1 MRRKRSRPL
10 FRPVFAFSLL
20 AVMCV
25 SVSAQVAEKKKDS
38 VRFIKPVPL
47 ERPGDSVA
55 APAPKPKAADAKS
68 FKSPEATPLTDADK
82 LQLWRAAHK
91 VPNAGGYMGDGTVNE
106 LTLPHTEEKAWI
118 AQVAYGNPR
127 SPAAS
132 GDVVVVGSGGGNA
145 IFGYEIVTGK
155 RLWTAHSRDS
165 GISSIVID
173 GDSAYY
179 TTWSCT
185 FERVRVLTGQMV
197 FAKWISPTVDN
208 QPAVVDGK
216 AFCSFVGAGGTRL
229 SLHNVESGAEK
240 WSAIT
245 GMNPGLQG
253 PVIADKFVYLASNDG
268 TLGCFDAGNG
278 KEVWKQP
285 LGLCAPPVVVPG
297 GLLCVTPVEV
307 APEPEVAK
315 PAPKAEAPKEQPAP
329 GKTPGDRDS
338 VVPEK
343 EKSEPK
349 QPQAAPLPDNTLIAH
364 GARRLALFTGKQA
377 PKAAA
382 PLAGPP
388 TGGGLDYQGPAPGFD
403 GEVAYFAVNGV
414 ISALALKANAPQWS
428 VELAGSGTRAF
439 TTPVVSGSLV
449 IVGTSDGYVFALS
462 RRNGNLVWSYYFE
475 GHSFAAKPAV
485 GKDRVL
491 ITSTRGALISLPT
504 GAAVK
509 EAGKEPRP
517 EAEIARDFKEKRVPG
532 APEPKPGDDGTPPA
546 RRPDAR
552 PELEDPPTYTDER
565 SKGEFERAEKRKQ
578 ERKAA
583 EGKDYEPKKFRRE

>member
-20 AVMCV
+20 AVMCA

-47 ERPGDSVA
+47 ERPGESA
-55 APAPKPKAADAKS
+55 PAPAPKPKLPDARS

-82 LQLWRAAHK
+82 LHLWRVAHK
-91 VPNAGGYMGDGTVNE
+91 VTTGQGGESGSSF
-106 LTLPHTEEKAWI
+106 TLPHTQEKGWV

-132 GDVVVVGSGGGNA
+132 GDVVVVGSGGGNS
-145 IFGYEIVTGK
+145 IYGHEIVTGK
-155 RLWTAHSRDS
+155 RLWTAVSKDA

-208 QPAVVDGK
+208 QPAVADGK

-229 SLHNVESGAEK
+229 SLHNIESGVEK
-240 WSAIT
+240 WSTIT

-253 PVIADKFVYLASNDG
+253 PVIADKHVFLASNDG
-268 TLGCFDAGNG
+268 TLGCFDAANG

-285 LGLCAPPVVVPG
+285 LGLCAPPVFVPG
-297 GLLCVTPVEV
+297 GLLCVTPVEA
-307 APEPEVAK
+307 APQPEVAK

-329 GKTPGDRDS
+329 GKSASDRDS

-343 EKSEPK
+343 ERPEPR
-349 QPQAAPLPDNTLIAH
+349 QPEAAPLPDNTLIAH
-364 GARRLALFTGKQA
+364 GTRRLALFTSKQT

-382 PLAGPP
+382 PLVGPP
-388 TGGGLDYQGPAPGFD
+388 MGGGLDYQGPAPGYD
-403 GEVAYFAVNGV
+403 GEMAFFAVNGC
-414 ISALALKANAPQWS
+414 ISALALKAGAPQWS
-428 VELAGSGTRAF
+428 VELASSGTRAF

-462 RRNGNLVWSYYFE
+462 RRSGNLVWSYYFE

-491 ITSTRGALISLPT
+491 ITSTKGALIALPT

-509 EAGKEPRP
+509 EAGNEPRP

-532 APEPKPGDDGTPPA
+532 APEPEPKPAEDGARPP

-552 PELEDPPTYTDER
+552 PEAEDPPAYTDER

-578 ERKAA
+578 EREAA
-583 EGKDYEPKKFRRE
+583 KGKDYEPKKFRRE